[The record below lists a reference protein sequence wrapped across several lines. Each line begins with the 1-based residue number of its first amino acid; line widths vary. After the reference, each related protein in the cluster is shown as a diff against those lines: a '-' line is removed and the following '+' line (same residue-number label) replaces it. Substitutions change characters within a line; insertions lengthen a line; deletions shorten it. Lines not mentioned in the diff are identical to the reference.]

1 MCRPVRSDVR
11 PARASKSLSG
21 YRVVTPDGL
30 NSSLRRHYD
39 LVGVLPSGSGT
50 PESPSDIVVWRR
62 PPGFFQTSQAS
73 HVVRMVRDAL
83 HLAKFIHE
91 ASAPRA
97 PSAVF
102 PFVNCRPWELNHTR
116 EPHSSRSRHTA
127 RDQEKNMLK
136 NMLRIVT
143 VMHAHLRWSLFSC
156 LRGVNLDRLAA
167 K

>member
-1 MCRPVRSDVR
+1 MCL

-91 ASAPRA
+91 TQASHVVRMI
-97 PSAVF
+97 
-102 PFVNCRPWELNHTR
+102 
-116 EPHSSRSRHTA
+116 
-127 RDQEKNMLK
+127 RDAL
-136 NMLRIVT
+136 
-143 VMHAHLRWSLFSC
+143 HL
-156 LRGVNLDRLAA
+156 A
-167 K
+167 KFIHEVYS

>member
-1 MCRPVRSDVR
+1 MCL

-21 YRVVTPDGL
+21 NRVVTSDGL

-83 HLAKFIHE
+83 HLAKFIHT
-91 ASAPRA
+91 SATQA

-102 PFVNCRPWELNHTR
+102 RFVDCQSWDLRYTR
-116 EPHSSRSRHTA
+116 ELHSPRSRQSERA
-127 RDQEKNMLK
+127 REETVEHL
-136 NMLRIVT
+136 LLYVT
-143 VMHAHLRWSLFSC
+143 VTHAHSRRSSSLRFS
-156 LRGVNLDRLAA
+156 
-167 K
+167 